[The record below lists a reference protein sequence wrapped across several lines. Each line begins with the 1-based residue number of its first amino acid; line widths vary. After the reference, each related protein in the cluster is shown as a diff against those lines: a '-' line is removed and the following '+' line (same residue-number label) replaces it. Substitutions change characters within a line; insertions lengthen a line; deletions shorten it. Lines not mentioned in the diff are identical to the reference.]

1 VVGGVV
7 FVMDIMSKQ
16 ERSQRMSLIRSQNTT
31 PELVV
36 RSLIHHLGFRFRLH
50 RRDLPGHP
58 DVVFPSRR
66 CVVFIDGCFWH
77 GHECSIGHIPYS
89 NSEYWQEKIAR
100 TKLRDSKNRKLLR
113 KKGWRAL
120 IVWECEIKNTEE
132 LTKRLRRFLED
143 SGRTHGLKQKQQ

>member
-1 VVGGVV
+1 M

-36 RSLIHHLGFRFRLH
+36 RSLIHRLGFRFRLH
-50 RRDLPGHP
+50 RRDLPGNP

-100 TKLRDSKNRKLLR
+100 TKLRDSKNRQLLR

-143 SGRTHGLKQKQQ
+143 GGRIHGLKKKQQ